1 MYAKPV
7 VMSQPEETRVK
18 QRQRLLSDELTK
30 RPQPDTRPS
39 TPPGKLEIS
48 KISNMLQRSYTGGT
62 ATTSRDD
69 PSSRPPS
76 RRQSPE
82 MQSAKAQ
89 SANAQLPVQAS
100 LRPTS
105 GRNRWKEASPKPAP
119 VHQPNGSACIVA
131 EVRSALVFQTAPV
144 QAMPHAVDRGMIAIC
159 CDHTYLAHTEHGCCG
174 RQFAAYAK
182 SVGHVAGHR
191 AI

>member
-39 TPPGKLEIS
+39 TPPGKLRIS
-48 KISNMLQRSYTGGT
+48 KISNMLLRSSTGDPG
-62 ATTSRDD
+62 ATSRDK
-69 PSSRPPS
+69 PSSRPHS

-82 MQSAKAQ
+82 MHSAKEHFAY
-89 SANAQLPVQAS
+89 AQLPVQAS

-105 GRNRWKEASPKPAP
+105 GSNRWKEVSPKPAP
-119 VHQPNGSACIVA
+119 AHQPNGSAHIVA
-131 EVRSALVFQTAPV
+131 EVCSALAFQTAPTR
-144 QAMPHAVDRGMIAIC
+144 AMPHAVNGGMGATC
-159 CDHTYLAHTEHGCCG
+159 CVYTYPAHTECGYCG
-174 RQFAAYAK
+174 RHFTAYAN
-182 SVGHVAGHR
+182 SGCHVAGHR